1 MVPSI
6 GDTMREIITLAL
18 CMVLSPIFLKTV
30 RAAELLMVEQLG
42 CYYCLEWK
50 DEIGPIY
57 PKTPE
62 GKFAPIRFI
71 DITKIDEIKGLRRNV
86 VFTPTFLLME
96 NDKEL
101 ARLEGYLS
109 EDFFWGLL
117 EVMLQKETNFK
128 ATDKTNRTNH

>member
-1 MVPSI
+1 
-6 GDTMREIITLAL
+6 MREIITLAL

-71 DITKIDEIKGLRRNV
+71 DITKIDEIKGLKRDV

>member
-1 MVPSI
+1 MF
-6 GDTMREIITLAL
+6 
-18 CMVLSPIFLKTV
+18 LSPIFLKTV

-71 DITKIDEIKGLRRNV
+71 DITKIDEIKGLKRNV

>member
-6 GDTMREIITLAL
+6 GDPMREIITLAL

-30 RAAELLMVEQLG
+30 RAAELLMVEQHG

>member
-71 DITKIDEIKGLRRNV
+71 DITKIDEIKGLKRDV

>member
-1 MVPSI
+1 
-6 GDTMREIITLAL
+6 MREIITLAL